1 MFVESFSTIV
11 FLKSIPVCE
20 DGRKLKNKPSFFG
33 AEVHDE
39 IHDEIQNKIII
50 DKVRFF
56 IKSTVHIL
64 YTSDSLYSISV
75 NKKGC
80 IIQL

>member
-20 DGRKLKNKPSFFG
+20 EGRKLKYKPSCLG
-33 AEVHDE
+33 GEVHDE
-39 IHDEIQNKIII
+39 MQNKIIM

-56 IKSTVHIL
+56 IKLTAFLYFLIL
-64 YTSDSLYSISV
+64 EIKTYSY
-75 NKKGC
+75 
-80 IIQL
+80 L